1 MTSQDDMI
9 KQACESINGE
19 ITPEIQQALEGV
31 MKNIFQRGMLPRDAL
46 GLSASAVENI
56 YGHAYRL
63 YNAGQYNEAQ
73 NLFRLLVMLDPG
85 ESKFLLGSAAC
96 FHMQK
101 EYATA
106 SATYALVSVADPE
119 TPIPHYH
126 AADCYLKM
134 GLVGA
139 AAIELKATIE
149 CCGEK
154 PPYAMIRDRARMM
167 LSRIESGQVEEGK
180 VEEET
185 EPTPREE
192 DLLP

>member
-1 MTSQDDMI
+1 MASQDDLI
-9 KQACESINGE
+9 KQACENINGE
-19 ITPEIQQALEGV
+19 VSPQIQQALEGV
-31 MKNIFQRGMLPRDAL
+31 MKNIFNRGMVPREAL

-73 NLFRLLVMLDPG
+73 HLFRLLVMLDPS

-101 EYATA
+101 DYTTAAT
-106 SATYALVSVADPE
+106 TYALVGVVDAE

-126 AADCYLKM
+126 AADCYLKL

-139 AAIELKATIE
+139 AGAELKKTID

-154 PPYAMIRDRARMM
+154 PPYAMIRDRAQMM
-167 LSRIESGQVEEGK
+167 LDRIESGQVKEGQIEAAEE
-180 VEEET
+180 
-185 EPTPREE
+185 PISNDE